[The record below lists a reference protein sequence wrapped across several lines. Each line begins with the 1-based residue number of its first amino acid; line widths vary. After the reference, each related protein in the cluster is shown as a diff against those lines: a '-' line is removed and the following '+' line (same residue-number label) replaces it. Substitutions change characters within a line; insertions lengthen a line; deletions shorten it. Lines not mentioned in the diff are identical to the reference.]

1 MISKEN
7 FYKAIE
13 VLGFKRNGNSMIWS
27 KYFGSLDC
35 VMEADMSENK
45 PTYPEQIQSD
55 SNTTRNFSQP
65 ESYVVFICIAM
76 LLDKGYRPEH
86 IYLEKTWALGHSA
99 KSGRADITVYDENGN
114 NVLFIIECK
123 RAGKDF
129 SDARK
134 MLFEGRDDKQLFS
147 YLAQA
152 RSAKWLQLLAID
164 YDEEKKDIKIFE
176 EIVKSHDDENVAI
189 LAEKDESIL
198 LYKKASQAEDLFRV
212 WDETYNKKTY
222 KGLIFG
228 KDTTAYKI
236 GLRPL
241 CKKDL
246 AEFSND
252 DGITNSFLEILRH
265 NSISDKE
272 NAFNKLLSLFI
283 CKMVDEKER
292 LDDDE
297 VDFQYKEGTDNYF
310 TLYERLLRLFH
321 RGMDKFLKEDVFYLE
336 DDYITRTLNQYTG
349 KQRKYLEA
357 ELKQSFQRTKLLSC
371 QVFAF
376 REIYNEKLFMQN
388 GKVLVE
394 MVELFQ
400 NYRLAYSSRKAFLG
414 ELFENLLN
422 QGFKQDEGQ
431 FFTPMPITRFI
442 WNSLPIER
450 FVNFETRSCPKV
462 IDYACGAGH
471 FLTEG
476 ISAISDAFKDHG
488 FTGEQEMTDEEISA
502 SFYGVEKDNRL
513 ARVSKVALL
522 LNGANEAH
530 IKAMDGLDH
539 DENFLGE
546 KNTFDILVANPPYA
560 VDAFKAHLERRILK
574 EFDLLQF
581 MSASSDDIENV
592 FIERI
597 DQLLKPH
604 GIAGVVLP
612 SSILNV
618 KDTATTKAREILLKH
633 FRILCITS
641 FESKTFGATNTPT
654 VVLFLEKREIN
665 PARCEIIKDSIEAI
679 FKETELTGW
688 EDKEIYNSYISTID
702 VQKEMYEKFRMGKMA
717 FGEMEKCQY
726 FNQYLSAFKKSKELK
741 ELKKKA
747 VFKKYGT
754 KLQEQASLELF
765 NSIYTELE
773 KEKLYYYAL
782 TYQEDTLLINAPKGT
797 DEQKV
802 FLGYEIIGRKGCEG
816 LVEGEGLLTNKYN
829 RNSNDKIAS
838 IVKQHFNG
846 LSHHIDKAEPYVS
859 VVNLASLLNFTR
871 DRFDKTIKPLVVAD
885 VKSKYELFRLDN
897 ENIFALSIGERVLN
911 SELVE
916 GADVPVFSANVK
928 NPFGTID
935 KMLID
940 NFDCPS
946 VLWGI
951 DGDWLVNYIP
961 AHHKFYPT
969 DHCGVLRVKTDDFN
983 PYYVSLVLD
992 LVGKRHNFSRAYRAS
1007 IDRIKGIKI
1016 PCPPKNIQDEIAEQC
1031 MIIDKEY
1038 ETSRMTIEEY
1048 RSKIESLFVKLNI
1061 IEVGGVKIKDISE
1074 YITERTSNI
1083 DLASYITTDNMLQNF
1098 EGVKAFTG
1106 KTEAESAVAYRKGD
1120 ILLSNIRPY
1129 LKKLW
1134 LADKD
1139 GCCSPDVLV
1148 FRPDTTKVLPE
1159 FLYYSLR
1166 RDDFIDFIMHNA
1178 GTKGIKMPR
1187 GNKEEIPNYSI
1198 ALPSFVNQSKL
1209 ITEIMEYEKKISEAR
1224 KIMLSCP
1231 LRKQAVLD
1239 ECLN

>member
-13 VLGFKRNGNSMIWS
+13 ILGFKRIDNSMTWS
-27 KYFGSLDC
+27 KNFGSLDC
-35 VMEADMSENK
+35 VMEADMRDNK

-55 SNTTRNFSQP
+55 SDTTRNFSQP
-65 ESYVVFICIAM
+65 ESYVVFICVA
-76 LLDKGYRPEH
+76 LLLEKGYRPEH
-86 IYLEKTWALGHSA
+86 IFLEKTWSLGHSA
-99 KSGRADITVYDENGN
+99 KSGRADITVYDENGT

-123 RAGKDF
+123 RAGKPF
-129 SDARK
+129 ADARK
-134 MLFEGRDDKQLFS
+134 LLFEGRDDKQLFS

-176 EIVKSHDDENVAI
+176 EIVKSHDDENVVI
-189 LAEKDESIL
+189 LAEKDTSIL
-198 LYKKASQAEDLFRV
+198 LYKNASQAEDLFRV

-222 KGLIFG
+222 KGLFFG

-236 GLRPL
+236 GVRPL

-246 AEFSND
+246 TEFSND
-252 DGITNSFLEILRH
+252 DGITNNFLEILRH

-292 LDDDE
+292 LDNDE

-336 DDYITRTLNQYTG
+336 DDYISRTLNQYTG

-476 ISAISDAFKDHG
+476 ISAISDAFKAHE
-488 FTGEQEMTDEEISA
+488 FTEDKKVTDEEISA
-502 SFYGVEKDNRL
+502 TFYGVEKDNRL

-539 DENFLGE
+539 DVNFLGE

-560 VDAFKAHLERRILK
+560 VDAFKSHLERRILK
-574 EFDLLQF
+574 EYDLLQF
-581 MSASSDDIENV
+581 MSASSRAIEKV
-592 FIERI
+592 FVERI
-597 DQLLKPH
+597 DQLLKPF
-604 GIAGVVLP
+604 GVAGVILP
-612 SSILNV
+612 SSIMTDDDV
-618 KDTATTKAREILLKH
+618 AGIKIREMLLKRFLIH
-633 FRILCITS
+633 CIVY
-641 FESKTFGATNTPT
+641 FEGKTFSKTPTST
-654 VVLFLEKREIN
+654 VVLFLEKRETQPCASLLLKDSVDAILSDKDLTDWTEKDIYSKYL
-665 PARCEIIKDSIEAI
+665 EIIDIKESTYDSFRTKSAEMRDLRNNEYFSQYVTI
-679 FKETELTGW
+679 FES
-688 EDKEIYNSYISTID
+688 DAEI
-702 VQKEMYEKFRMGKMA
+702 V
-717 FGEMEKCQY
+717 
-726 FNQYLSAFKKSKELK
+726 
-741 ELKKKA
+741 
-747 VFKKYGT
+747 
-754 KLQEQASLELF
+754 KLQESKGFKSLSKDEQAHLLKKRFYDFAFGIEKDKIYYFALASDNHVLIVKAPLDSKKQKEFLGYKSSERKGKQGVTEIEGALSSANRNDEKKIAWCVKKVFDGDFVNNEASLSYSNYTNLPLLMNFTKPKF
-765 NSIYTELE
+765 NKIIYNVPVSSFKLKSKFDVETVGNLLIPINGNKTKIDTEEILE
-773 KEKLYYYAL
+773 SGESPVITQDRERFISGYTNNKETITDLPLIVFGDHSCCFKFVDFAFVRGADGTQLIKVDENKIRLKYLYYYL
-782 TYQEDTLLINAPKGT
+782 SSIEIHNSGR
-797 DEQKV
+797 
-802 FLGYEIIGRKGCEG
+802 YERHFKYLKETQIPIPPIGSKIQ
-816 LVEGEGLLTNKYN
+816 
-829 RNSNDKIAS
+829 DKI
-838 IVKQHFNG
+838 I
-846 LSHHIDKAEPYVS
+846 EECE
-859 VVNLASLLNFTR
+859 T
-871 DRFDKTIKPLVVAD
+871 
-885 VKSKYELFRLDN
+885 
-897 ENIFALSIGERVLN
+897 
-911 SELVE
+911 
-916 GADVPVFSANVK
+916 
-928 NPFGTID
+928 
-935 KMLID
+935 
-940 NFDCPS
+940 
-946 VLWGI
+946 
-951 DGDWLVNYIP
+951 
-961 AHHKFYPT
+961 
-969 DHCGVLRVKTDDFN
+969 
-983 PYYVSLVLD
+983 
-992 LVGKRHNFSRAYRAS
+992 
-1007 IDRIKGIKI
+1007 
-1016 PCPPKNIQDEIAEQC
+1016 
-1031 MIIDKEY
+1031 IDKEY
-1038 ETSRMTIEEY
+1038 ESSRMTIEEY
-1048 RSKIESLFVKLNI
+1048 RSKIETIFVKLNI
-1061 IEVGGVKIKDISE
+1061 IKTGGVKIKDICK
-1074 YITERTSNI
+1074 YITERTSHIN
-1083 DLASYITTDNMLQNF
+1083 LASYITTDNMLQDF

-1106 KTEAESAVAYRKGD
+1106 RTEAESAIAYKKGD

-1129 LKKLW
+1129 LKKMW

-1139 GCCSPDVLV
+1139 GSCSPDVLV
-1148 FRPDTTKVLPE
+1148 FRSDTSKVIPE

-1166 RDDFIDFIMHNA
+1166 RDDFIDFIMYNA

-1187 GNKEEIPNYSI
+1187 GNKEEIPNYPI
-1198 ALPSFVNQSKL
+1198 ALPSLAQQAMLV
-1209 ITEIMEYEKKISEAR
+1209 TEIRLYEEKISTAR
-1224 KIMLSCP
+1224 QSMASCP
-1231 LRKQAVLD
+1231 SRKQAILD
-1239 ECLN
+1239 NYLK

>member
-13 VLGFKRNGNSMIWS
+13 ILGFKRIGNSMTWS
-27 KYFGSLDC
+27 KNFGSLDC
-35 VMEADMSENK
+35 VMEADMRDNK

-55 SNTTRNFSQP
+55 SDTTRNFSQP
-65 ESYVVFICIAM
+65 ESYVVFICVA
-76 LLDKGYRPEH
+76 LLLEKGYRPEH
-86 IYLEKTWALGHSA
+86 IFLEKTWSLGHSA
-99 KSGRADITVYDENGN
+99 KSGRADITVYDENGT

-123 RAGKDF
+123 RAGKPF
-129 SDARK
+129 ADARK
-134 MLFEGRDDKQLFS
+134 LLFEGRDDKQLFS

-176 EIVKSHDDENVAI
+176 EIVKSHDDENVVI
-189 LAEKDESIL
+189 LAEKDTSIL
-198 LYKKASQAEDLFRV
+198 LYKNASQAEDLFRV

-222 KGLIFG
+222 KGLFFG

-236 GLRPL
+236 GVRPL

-246 AEFSND
+246 TEFSND

-336 DDYITRTLNQYTG
+336 DDYISRTLDQYTG
-349 KQRKYLEA
+349 RQRKYLEA

-414 ELFENLLN
+414 ELFEHLLN

-450 FVNFETRSCPKV
+450 FINFETRSCPKV

-476 ISAISDAFKDHG
+476 ISAISDAFKAHG
-488 FTGEQEMTDEEISA
+488 FTEDKKVTDEEISA
-502 SFYGVEKDNRL
+502 TFYGVEKDNRL

-539 DENFLGE
+539 DVNFLGE

-560 VDAFKAHLERRILK
+560 VDAFKSHLERRILK

-581 MSASSDDIENV
+581 MSASSDDIENI

-618 KDTATTKAREILLKH
+618 KDLATTKAREILLKH
-633 FRILCITS
+633 FRIVCITS
-641 FESKTFGATNTPT
+641 FESKTFGATSTPT
-654 VVLFLEKREIN
+654 VVLFLEKRETT
-665 PARCEIIKDSIEAI
+665 PARCEILKDSIDAI
-679 FKETELTGW
+679 FNETELTGW
-688 EDKEIYNSYISTID
+688 EDKEIYSSYVQTID
-702 VQKEMYEKFRMGKMA
+702 VQVDVYDRFRTQKMTFKEIEKS
-717 FGEMEKCQY
+717 QY
-726 FNQYLSAFKKSKELK
+726 FNQYLSAFEKSKELK
-741 ELKKKA
+741 NIKKKTT
-747 VFKKYGT
+747 FKRANT
-754 KLQEQASLELF
+754 KEQERATIELF
-765 NSIYTELE
+765 YSIYTEIE

-782 TYQEDTLLINAPKGT
+782 TYREDTLLVNTPKGT
-797 DEQKV
+797 DEQKS

-816 LVEGEGLLTNKYN
+816 LTEGEGLLTDKYN
-829 RNSNDKIAS
+829 RNNKNKIAS
-838 IVKQHFNG
+838 IIKSHFDG
-846 LSHHIDKAEPYVS
+846 LTHYVAEAEPYVS
-859 VVNLASLLNFTR
+859 VANLASLLNFTR
-871 DRFDKTIKPLVVAD
+871 DKFDKTIKPLVVAD
-885 VKSKYELFRLDN
+885 VKSKYKLIRLDN
-897 ENIFALSIGERVLN
+897 ENIFELSIGERVLN

-916 GADVPVFSANVK
+916 GGKVPVFSANVK
-928 NPFGTID
+928 KPFGTID
-935 KMLID
+935 KLLID
-940 NFDCPS
+940 NFDYPS

-961 AHHKFYPT
+961 AHRKFYPT
-969 DHCGVLRVKTDDFN
+969 DHCGVLRLKTDDLN

-992 LVGKRHNFSRAYRAS
+992 LVGKNHKFSRSYRAS
-1007 IDRIKGIKI
+1007 IDRIKGVKI
-1016 PCPPKNIQDEIAEQC
+1016 PYPPKEIQNKIAEQC
-1031 MIIDKEY
+1031 EIIDKEY
-1038 ETSRMTIEEY
+1038 ESSRMTIEEY
-1048 RSKIESLFVKLNI
+1048 RSKIETLFINLNV
-1061 IEVGGVKIKDISE
+1061 IETGGVKIKDICK
-1074 YITERTSNI
+1074 YITERTSHI
-1083 DLASYITTDNMLQNF
+1083 DLTSYITTDNMLQDF
-1098 EGVKAFTG
+1098 EGVKEFTG
-1106 KTEAESAVAYRKGD
+1106 RTEAESGIAYKKGD
-1120 ILLSNIRPY
+1120 ILFSNIRPY
-1129 LKKLW
+1129 LKKMW

-1139 GCCSPDVLV
+1139 GSCSPDVLV
-1148 FRPDTTKVLPE
+1148 FRSDTSKVSPE

-1198 ALPSFVNQSKL
+1198 SLPSLAQQAILV
-1209 ITEIMEYEKKISEAR
+1209 TEIRKYEEIISDAR
-1224 KIMLSCP
+1224 LSIASCP
-1231 LRKQAVLD
+1231 SRKQAILD
-1239 ECLN
+1239 NYLK

>member
-13 VLGFKRNGNSMIWS
+13 VLGFKRNGDSMIWS

-198 LYKKASQAEDLFRV
+198 LYKNASQAEDLFRV

-450 FVNFETRSCPKV
+450 FINFETRSCPKV

-502 SFYGVEKDNRL
+502 SFYGVE
-513 ARVSKVALL
+513 
-522 LNGANEAH
+522 
-530 IKAMDGLDH
+530 
-539 DENFLGE
+539 
-546 KNTFDILVANPPYA
+546 
-560 VDAFKAHLERRILK
+560 
-574 EFDLLQF
+574 
-581 MSASSDDIENV
+581 
-592 FIERI
+592 
-597 DQLLKPH
+597 
-604 GIAGVVLP
+604 
-612 SSILNV
+612 
-618 KDTATTKAREILLKH
+618 
-633 FRILCITS
+633 
-641 FESKTFGATNTPT
+641 
-654 VVLFLEKREIN
+654 
-665 PARCEIIKDSIEAI
+665 
-679 FKETELTGW
+679 
-688 EDKEIYNSYISTID
+688 
-702 VQKEMYEKFRMGKMA
+702 
-717 FGEMEKCQY
+717 
-726 FNQYLSAFKKSKELK
+726 
-741 ELKKKA
+741 
-747 VFKKYGT
+747 
-754 KLQEQASLELF
+754 
-765 NSIYTELE
+765 
-773 KEKLYYYAL
+773 
-782 TYQEDTLLINAPKGT
+782 
-797 DEQKV
+797 
-802 FLGYEIIGRKGCEG
+802 
-816 LVEGEGLLTNKYN
+816 
-829 RNSNDKIAS
+829 
-838 IVKQHFNG
+838 
-846 LSHHIDKAEPYVS
+846 
-859 VVNLASLLNFTR
+859 
-871 DRFDKTIKPLVVAD
+871 
-885 VKSKYELFRLDN
+885 
-897 ENIFALSIGERVLN
+897 
-911 SELVE
+911 
-916 GADVPVFSANVK
+916 
-928 NPFGTID
+928 
-935 KMLID
+935 
-940 NFDCPS
+940 
-946 VLWGI
+946 
-951 DGDWLVNYIP
+951 
-961 AHHKFYPT
+961 
-969 DHCGVLRVKTDDFN
+969 
-983 PYYVSLVLD
+983 
-992 LVGKRHNFSRAYRAS
+992 
-1007 IDRIKGIKI
+1007 
-1016 PCPPKNIQDEIAEQC
+1016 
-1031 MIIDKEY
+1031 
-1038 ETSRMTIEEY
+1038 
-1048 RSKIESLFVKLNI
+1048 
-1061 IEVGGVKIKDISE
+1061 
-1074 YITERTSNI
+1074 
-1083 DLASYITTDNMLQNF
+1083 
-1098 EGVKAFTG
+1098 
-1106 KTEAESAVAYRKGD
+1106 
-1120 ILLSNIRPY
+1120 
-1129 LKKLW
+1129 
-1134 LADKD
+1134 
-1139 GCCSPDVLV
+1139 
-1148 FRPDTTKVLPE
+1148 
-1159 FLYYSLR
+1159 
-1166 RDDFIDFIMHNA
+1166 
-1178 GTKGIKMPR
+1178 
-1187 GNKEEIPNYSI
+1187 
-1198 ALPSFVNQSKL
+1198 
-1209 ITEIMEYEKKISEAR
+1209 
-1224 KIMLSCP
+1224 
-1231 LRKQAVLD
+1231 
-1239 ECLN
+1239 

>member
-1 MISKEN
+1 MISKDN

-13 VLGFKRNGNSMIWS
+13 TLGFKRNGNSMSWGKS
-27 KYFGSLDC
+27 FGSLDC

-45 PTYPEQIQSD
+45 PIYPEQIQSD

-99 KSGRADITVYDENGN
+99 KSGRADITVYDENGT

-134 MLFEGRDDKQLFS
+134 LLFEGRDDKQLFS

-198 LYKKASQAEDLFRV
+198 LYKNASQAEDLFRV

-241 CKKDL
+241 RKKDL

-450 FVNFETRSCPKV
+450 FINFETRSCPKV

-476 ISAISDAFKDHG
+476 ISAISDAFKNHG

-539 DENFLGE
+539 DVNFLGE

-574 EFDLLQF
+574 DFDLLHY

-618 KDTATTKAREILLKH
+618 KDMATTKAREILLKH

-665 PARCEIIKDSIEAI
+665 PARCEIIKDSIDAI
-679 FKETELTGW
+679 FKEVELTGW
-688 EDKEIYNSYISTID
+688 EDKDIYNSYLKTVD
-702 VQKEMYEKFRMGKMA
+702 VQIEMYDKFRMGKMT
-717 FGEMEKCQY
+717 FGELEKCQY
-726 FNQYLSAFKKSKELK
+726 FNQYLSTFKKSKELK

-754 KLQEQASLELF
+754 KLQEQATLELF
-765 NSIYTELE
+765 YSIYTELE

-797 DEQKV
+797 DEQKA

-838 IVKQHFNG
+838 IVKQHFYG
-846 LSHHIDKAEPYVS
+846 LSHHVVKAEPYVS
-859 VVNLASLLNFTR
+859 VANLASLLNFTR

-916 GADVPVFSANVK
+916 EADVPVFSANVK

-935 KMLID
+935 KLLID

-1016 PCPPKNIQDEIAEQC
+1016 PCPPKNIQDEIAERC
-1031 MIIDKEY
+1031 VNIDKEY

-1061 IEVGGVKIKDISE
+1061 IEMGGVKIKDICE

-1083 DLASYITTDNMLQNF
+1083 DLSSYITTDNMLQNF

-1106 KTEAESAVAYRKGD
+1106 KTEAGSAVAYRKGD

-1139 GCCSPDVLV
+1139 GSCSPDVLV
-1148 FRPDTTKVLPE
+1148 FRPDTSKVLPE

-1198 ALPSFVNQSKL
+1198 ALPSFVRQSQLLK
-1209 ITEIMEYEKKISEAR
+1209 EIMEYEKKVSEAH
-1224 KIMLSCP
+1224 KLMDSCP

-1239 ECLN
+1239 EYLS

>member
-13 VLGFKRNGNSMIWS
+13 VLGFRRNGNSMIWS
-27 KYFGSLDC
+27 KCFGSLDC

-134 MLFEGRDDKQLFS
+134 LLFEGRDDKQLFS

-198 LYKKASQAEDLFRV
+198 LYKNASQAEDLFRV

-236 GLRPL
+236 GLHPL
-241 CKKDL
+241 RKKDL
-246 AEFSND
+246 TEFTND

-450 FVNFETRSCPKV
+450 FINFETRSCPKV

-488 FTGEQEMTDEEISA
+488 FTGEKEMTDEEISA

-539 DENFLGE
+539 DVNFLGE

-581 MSASSDDIENV
+581 MSASSKAIEKV
-592 FIERI
+592 FVERI
-597 DQLLKPH
+597 DQLLKPF
-604 GIAGVVLP
+604 GIAGVILP
-612 SSILNV
+612 SSIMTDEDAAGI
-618 KDTATTKAREILLKH
+618 KIREILLERFFIH
-633 FRILCITS
+633 CIVY
-641 FESKTFGATNTPT
+641 FEGKTFSKTPTNT
-654 VVLFLEKREIN
+654 VVLFLEKRETQ
-665 PARCEIIKDSIEAI
+665 PHASSLLKDSVDAILSGKDVADWSDKDIYSKYLKIIDVEEAVYQSFRTKKAEIEELKDNEYFSQYVETFESDAEIVKFRNTKGFKAI
-679 FKETELTGW
+679 SKAEQKVLLKNKFYEFAFAIEQDKIFYFSLACDNHVLIVKAPLDNKKQKEFLGYKSSDRKGKQGVTEIEGALSSANRNDSKKLAWCVKKIFDGDFVNN
-688 EDKEIYNSYISTID
+688 EASLSYSNYVHLPLLMNFSKPKFNKVIYNVPVSSFKLNSKYPVETVGNLLVPIAGNKTKIDAEYILESGQIPVITQD
-702 VQKEMYEKFRMGKMA
+702 RGKFISGYTNNEEVITDLPLIVFGDHSCCFKFVDFA
-717 FGEMEKCQY
+717 FVRGADGTQLIKVDENKIR
-726 FNQYLSAFKKSKELK
+726 LK
-741 ELKKKA
+741 
-747 VFKKYGT
+747 Y
-754 KLQEQASLELF
+754 
-765 NSIYTELE
+765 
-773 KEKLYYYAL
+773 LYYYL
-782 TYQEDTLLINAPKGT
+782 SSVN
-797 DEQKV
+797 V
-802 FLGYEIIGRKGCEG
+802 H
-816 LVEGEGLLTNKYN
+816 
-829 RNSNDKIAS
+829 NS
-838 IVKQHFNG
+838 G
-846 LSHHIDKAEPYVS
+846 
-859 VVNLASLLNFTR
+859 
-871 DRFDKTIKPLVVAD
+871 
-885 VKSKYELFRLDN
+885 KYERHFKYLK
-897 ENIFALSIGERVLN
+897 ETQIPIPPI
-911 SELVE
+911 EL
-916 GADVPVFSANVK
+916 
-928 NPFGTID
+928 
-935 KMLID
+935 
-940 NFDCPS
+940 
-946 VLWGI
+946 
-951 DGDWLVNYIP
+951 
-961 AHHKFYPT
+961 
-969 DHCGVLRVKTDDFN
+969 
-983 PYYVSLVLD
+983 
-992 LVGKRHNFSRAYRAS
+992 
-1007 IDRIKGIKI
+1007 
-1016 PCPPKNIQDEIAEQC
+1016 NIQDKIIEEC
-1031 MIIDKEY
+1031 ESIDKEY

-1061 IEVGGVKIKDISE
+1061 IETGGAKIKDVCE
-1074 YITERTSNI
+1074 YITERTINI

-1139 GCCSPDVLV
+1139 GSCSPDVLV

-1198 ALPSFVNQSKL
+1198 ALPSFVRQSQL
-1209 ITEIMEYEKKISEAR
+1209 TTEIMEYEKKISEAR

-1239 ECLN
+1239 EYLN